1 MATAWPSDSGRR
13 TQSLWVVKI
22 LRRLTAPP
30 NPFGGYFFTEN
41 HDIFTHMLTDTE
53 IEHIAKLAR
62 IELSDEM
69 RSRMKHDLSEVLDY
83 IALLEKA
90 DTAGV
95 EPLYQVTGLQNQ
107 TRADERR
114 GDLPV
119 GRQVL
124 VPDEK
129 LTEYLV
135 GQAPHSQGRLIKV
148 KSVKSKA

>member
-1 MATAWPSDSGRR
+1 
-13 TQSLWVVKI
+13 
-22 LRRLTAPP
+22 
-30 NPFGGYFFTEN
+30 
-41 HDIFTHMLTDTE
+41 MLTDSE

-62 IELSDEM
+62 IELSGEM
-69 RSRMKHDLSEVLDY
+69 RARMKHDLSEVLDY

-90 DTAGV
+90 ETAGV

-107 TRADERR
+107 TRPDQRR

-119 GRQVL
+119 GRQAL

-135 GQAPHSQGRLIKV
+135 GQAPHRQGRLVKV
-148 KSVKSKA
+148 KGVRRQVGGGQ